1 MLRLSVL
8 IIVFWLLGLTMVI
21 LIFTLM
27 MNERRREFAS
37 LRAMGASRGILSGI
51 VVKEALTVNL
61 LGGLLG
67 IAASAVILFSFSGL
81 ISESLGVGFV
91 LPATPLTVL
100 LAILALLSVTVSA
113 ALAAWTAGKK
123 VNYMDA
129 SLVLKEGE

>member
-1 MLRLSVL
+1 MKSEVLSDNV
-8 IIVFWLLGLTMVI
+8 IIAGIGLYPVGEHWDI
-21 LIFTLM
+21 
-27 MNERRREFAS
+27 S
-37 LRAMGASRGILSGI
+37 LRAMGAGRGILSGM

-81 ISESLGVGFV
+81 IGESLGAGFV
-91 LPATPLTVL
+91 LPSTPQTVL

-113 ALAAWTAGKK
+113 ALAAWSAGKK
-123 VNYMDA
+123 VNHMDA